1 MIRRK
6 PQNHNNDSNGNP
18 FFSSSSGT
26 AGGATSVSRNSSS
39 KGLRS
44 RWFLTTART
53 RHTLL
58 AGLSL
63 LIIVG
68 IMAMTRVGIG
78 DKSSPA
84 ARLGTK
90 SAIKS
95 GDHYHLAQAETFA
108 ELTIKEEEL
117 MHHPDANKP
126 PFNNNNQNA
135 PQQGNTPSLF
145 ETYSFTSTRQ
155 AKDAYYHRYGGKMAA
170 LDLLK
175 RGLQGYGTVTAT
187 AQRLLRAAAQ
197 NKPFVLAFAGYSVT
211 VGRGNYYQQSFPFV
225 LQRII
230 DPILQ
235 ASPLKTSVVVRN
247 SAIGGIPSFPYGFCL
262 SHFLGTDPDVT
273 SWDYSMNE
281 GSGATAPLES
291 YIRHTQSQLPHR
303 PLLIVL
309 ESIHHVRCQLL
320 QDYTKRGL
328 LSDAICVSRATRDVL
343 DPSRVSGPEETRPIG
358 LQHWDDFGAP
368 DTCPGR
374 SSWHPKRQE
383 HEMIG
388 WMLAMYFCAAI
399 EKAVDLQQ
407 QDPFWKQTYGGG
419 EYAKQQASSS
429 RSLAVVDFPQA
440 LARDV
445 PANDV
450 AITNLLYGHEVKVG
464 SADQKAIF
472 RMNPV
477 SCRTNFLPASDTKK
491 VLPSVVVSGMSP
503 GITAEGIM
511 AERSDEA
518 YQNGWVLDVSKIERD
533 TKRKVEACTPTGGLG
548 YVDMKIALYGIP
560 DSGPLRL
567 WLPLESNS
575 DEMNRAH
582 HVEDDL
588 TLASHFYENLV
599 LCEANE
605 KRLKEACQL
614 DADIEFTVGGVQIEA
629 PKMVHGAAE
638 YLKRPTCVHVGIPKD
653 ARITR
658 LSQVKTVSGAALSE
672 ADKERLLAGG
682 SGIGGGDEDDPIG
695 LIVDIK
701 AKGKVNRKDGACC
714 VSHIVWEQ
722 R

>member
-6 PQNHNNDSNGNP
+6 PQNHSNSNSSHL
-18 FFSSSSGT
+18 FSG
-26 AGGATSVSRNSSS
+26 AGGGATSLYRSSS
-39 KGLRS
+39 KGSRS
-44 RWFLTTART
+44 RWLLTSPRT
-53 RHTLL
+53 RPTVL

-63 LIIVG
+63 MIIVG
-68 IMAMTRVGIG
+68 IIVLTKVRIG
-78 DKSSPA
+78 GSSDGSA
-84 ARLGTK
+84 SAWMGTK
-90 SAIKS
+90 GAAHNMNS
-95 GDHYHLAQAETFA
+95 GDHHLARAETFA
-108 ELTIKEEEL
+108 ELTKNEEEL
-117 MHHPDANKP
+117 KHHLPKANQPSPVNK
-126 PFNNNNQNA
+126 QENA
-135 PQQGNTPSLF
+135 PQEKSSPLF

-155 AKDAYYHRYGGKMAA
+155 AKDAYYHRYGGKTAA

-175 RGLQGYGTVTAT
+175 RGLEGYGTVTAT
-187 AQRLLRAAAQ
+187 AKRLLRAAAEK
-197 NKPFVLAFAGYSVT
+197 KPFVLAFAGYSVT

-225 LQRII
+225 LQRIL
-230 DPILQ
+230 DPILR
-235 ASPLKTSVVVRN
+235 ASPLHTSVVVRN

-281 GSGATAPLES
+281 GSGATAALES
-291 YIRHTQSQLPHR
+291 YVRHTQAQLPHR

-309 ESIHHVRCQLL
+309 ESVHHVRCQLL
-320 QDYTKRGL
+320 QDYTQRGL

-343 DPSRVSGPEETRPIG
+343 DPSRVSGPEDSRPLG

-374 SSWHPKRQE
+374 GSWHPKRQE

-399 EKAVDLQQ
+399 EKAVYLQQ

-419 EYAKQQASSS
+419 EDTKQQASSS
-429 RSLAVVDFPQA
+429 RSLAAINFPQA
-440 LARDV
+440 LARDLPV
-445 PANDV
+445 NDA
-450 AITNLLYGHEVKVG
+450 AITNLLYGHEVKVD
-464 SADQKAIF
+464 SADHKAVF

-503 GITAEGIM
+503 GITAEDIM
-511 AERSDEA
+511 SERSDEA
-518 YQNGWVLDVSKIERD
+518 YQKGWVLDVSKIERD

-575 DEMNRAH
+575 DDRNRAAH

-588 TLASHFYENLV
+588 TLASHFYENLI

-605 KRLKEACQL
+605 KRAKEACQL
-614 DADIEFTVGGVQIEA
+614 DADLEYTVGGIQVEA

-658 LSQVKTVSGAALSE
+658 LSHVKTSSGTVLSE

-722 R
+722 P